1 MNYQKE
7 LEHLQ
12 KKYDRLVENYGA
24 VYGQLHN
31 ERKKHKETLDG
42 AAELRRLVDAVLGA
56 LALKYGRG
64 TPKKLRMKKL
74 DVSKISSYAEWD
86 KNGDYIIYPM
96 EITDVDVEGEEDERV
111 NQ

>member
-31 ERKKHKETLDG
+31 ERKKLKETLDG
-42 AAELRRLVDAVLGA
+42 AAELRRLVDAVFGA
-56 LALKYGRG
+56 LALKFGEG
-64 TPKKLRMKKL
+64 DSKALKMEKL
-74 DVSKISSYAEWD
+74 DVNKISSRAEWD
-86 KNGDYIIYPM
+86 ENGDYIIYPR
-96 EITDVDVEGEEDERV
+96 EITDVDVEGEEDGRV